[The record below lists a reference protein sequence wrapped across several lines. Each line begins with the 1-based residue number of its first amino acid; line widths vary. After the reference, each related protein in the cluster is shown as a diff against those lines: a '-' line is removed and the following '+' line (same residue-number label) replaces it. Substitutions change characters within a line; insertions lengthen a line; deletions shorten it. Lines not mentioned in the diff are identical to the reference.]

1 MKLKPLAFIAG
12 LALST
17 ICSGHSAKAFTLLMD
32 QNPNPFQA
40 VEGTLGNVGFLTLTN
55 FGTSDITITGITG
68 LITPFGGEL
77 DDQATN
83 LNLIA
88 PTIFPFVLPGSQP
101 GVPLANFNIKFSW
114 DAVDNVKDNDVDFGV
129 WHATF
134 TITGMQTGRPPT
146 DEAFAVLR
154 VNDVPVPATLLL
166 FASGLGTL
174 SLLGWR
180 RKRKAVA
187 AHPAASGTLLPNRN
201 VCVSD
206 IEKLRSVSWFTLLL
220 GSTQ

>member
-1 MKLKPLAFIAG
+1 MKSKRLAIIAG
-12 LALST
+12 LGLCTVFSGQSAL
-17 ICSGHSAKAFTLLMD
+17 AFTLLMD

-40 VEGTLGNVGFLTLTN
+40 VEGTLGNIGFLTLTN

-88 PTIFPFVLPGSQP
+88 PTVFPFVLPARQP

-134 TITGMQTGRPPT
+134 TITGQQTGRPPT
-146 DEAFAVLR
+146 DEAFAVLQ
-154 VNDVPVPATLLL
+154 VNDVPLPAALPL
-166 FASGLGTL
+166 FATGLGAL
-174 SLLGWR
+174 GLLGWR
-180 RKRKAVA
+180 RKKKAA
-187 AHPAASGTLLPNRN
+187 ATA
-201 VCVSD
+201 
-206 IEKLRSVSWFTLLL
+206 
-220 GSTQ
+220 